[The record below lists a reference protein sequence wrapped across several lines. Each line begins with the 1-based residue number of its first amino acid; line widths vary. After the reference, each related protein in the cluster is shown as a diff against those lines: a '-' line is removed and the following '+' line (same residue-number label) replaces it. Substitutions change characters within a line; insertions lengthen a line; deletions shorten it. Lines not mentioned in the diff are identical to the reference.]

1 MPAACSCGRQVLYRV
16 LLPEPAGKKSES
28 SPSHGP
34 TVALLKTPSEESPVL
49 PVERTSAKTLLY
61 APTMKSVRTSMICC
75 SVGYLRTRVEAW
87 VNLGRPFT
95 GCRGLG
101 PLPTPSI

>member
-34 TVALLKTPSEESPVL
+34 TVALLKTSRPTRRPYTLEMDVSSE
-49 PVERTSAKTLLY
+49 
-61 APTMKSVRTSMICC
+61 
-75 SVGYLRTRVEAW
+75 TRK
-87 VNLGRPFT
+87 
-95 GCRGLG
+95 
-101 PLPTPSI
+101 IHM